1 MRRLAAVFF
10 GILIALLLLEGTLQA
25 LAYVTLRRAREE
37 QRPASERARAFSG
50 RRVLCVGD
58 SYTYGIGAK
67 NRQAS
72 YPARLEE
79 HLRAAGGDGWIVV
92 NEGWPSRNSQELNDL
107 LPSILQEY
115 DPDWVVVLIGIND
128 RWSNAR
134 VADPQVPLTAD
145 SHAWTWKWR
154 TKRLFEIAWAN
165 LRANR
170 GAPEANEGSPPP
182 RGPAEA
188 DSIVQSVP
196 DSARATASS
205 SPEETDDLVSPMDAA
220 PLSAG
225 SDTVSALRARLQR
238 ALASNTSK
246 VATPEQ
252 RKEVY
257 DVAQEAQRLG
267 SEELAIDVV
276 EAYSRLRM
284 HTFAVKEGMDVKER
298 YGESA
303 RLARALVH
311 SLQRT
316 QRNEES
322 LQFAER
328 AVELDSSNA
337 ESWRVLAAA
346 RFQIPD
352 PHAGLRALL
361 EYQKRGGEDAVL
373 ARQIRARNLSSTIS
387 TEELEQAIRDA
398 GLNAED
404 AAQVRKHFS
413 AMTGGS
419 HGDEALRSHLSGI
432 ATHIRTHGARALFM
446 NYPTPG
452 ALAPAAQ
459 NQSIAEIARREG
471 IPFLDLRALLEKES
485 AGQPREEF
493 FISDGHCTSRGYDIV
508 AKAVAAMLTD
518 LDRSP
523 PTS

>member
-10 GILIALLLLEGTLQA
+10 GILIALLLLEGTLQV
-25 LAYVTLRRAREE
+25 LAYVTLRRARAE
-37 QRPASERARAFSG
+37 QRPSSERAQAFSG

-67 NRQAS
+67 NREAS

-79 HLRAAGGDGWIVV
+79 HLRDAGGDGWIVV

-107 LPSILQEY
+107 LPSLLQEY

-128 RWSNAR
+128 RWSDAR
-134 VADPQVPLTAD
+134 AAD
-145 SHAWTWKWR
+145 SQVSPAHPHAWTWKWR

-165 LRANR
+165 LRAKPD
-170 GAPEANEGSPPP
+170 AHEPSEGIPPAQD
-182 RGPAEA
+182 PAA
-188 DSIVQSVP
+188 SDSIVQSVA
-196 DSARATASS
+196 DSAREVASS
-205 SPEETDDLVSPMDAA
+205 PPEEAADLVSPTDAA
-220 PLSAG
+220 PHPAG
-225 SDTVSALRARLQR
+225 SDTLSALRARLQK
-238 ALASNTSK
+238 ALASDTSK

-267 SEELAIDVV
+267 SEELTIDVV

-284 HTFAVKEGMDVKER
+284 HTFAVKEGLAAKER

-328 AVELDSSNA
+328 AVELDSSNV

-346 RFQIPD
+346 RFQVPD

-361 EYQKRGGEDAVL
+361 EYRKRGGEDAVL
-373 ARQIRARNLSSTIS
+373 ARQIRARNLASTIS

-398 GLNAED
+398 GLTAED
-404 AAQVRKHFS
+404 AAQVRKLFG
-413 AMTGGS
+413 AVTGVIQSEG
-419 HGDEALRSHLSGI
+419 ELLSHLSEI
-432 ATHIRTHGARALFM
+432 AAHIRTHGARTLFM

-459 NQSIAEIARREG
+459 NQSIAEIAGREG
-471 IPFLDLRALLEKES
+471 IPFLDLRALLEKETT
-485 AGQPREEF
+485 GQPREEF
-493 FISDGHCTSRGYDIV
+493 FISDGHCTARGYDIV
-508 AKAVAAMLTD
+508 AKAVAAMIMN

-523 PTS
+523 AS